1 MAKKATGGGSRR
13 NTAKAKSLLSKMKR
27 VGQQVGLG
35 AHGKVVHPRVANTVV
50 KYSVNVCDNHY
61 WKDRGQETTISITS
75 STTLAELKATL
86 TKLFN
91 YKLRP
96 IVIKIPLFGDG
107 RPGSPGSPENKG
119 RHNFISGGSAF
130 TNMLMDQD
138 EAFEL
143 RTDKDLKDAL
153 KNWSTESI
161 NRRRGRVEVIRDEIL
176 VTLASTNAKERVTG
190 LNRIW
195 ELVHR
200 ESNMHACDS
209 HMLDCVRLA
218 LGDEEWAVGEAAA
231 RVLWK
236 MAEHPVIYKE
246 LAVSD
251 APQLLLNNLMKRT
264 KNKDGLEDE
273 VHDSYYYH
281 NIGALLSLASST
293 FIRNLLTDHSTVLL
307 ELCCRSIHMET
318 LKTASEGLCMILA
331 TSRSARKKIAGTKRI
346 HKLANLMSSDNTYV
360 VLSAAASI
368 STFARSKVDRKLVE
382 GEDVLDL
389 FHAAL
394 QTARWCVEELHATKD
409 LFSSASKKKHAASPN
424 DLAGRIL
431 EYTSIAL
438 WGFASILLR
447 DDKAHV
453 LLDEGLDSFKDL
465 IELAGYNDD
474 PRVHSTVTMA
484 CSGALSVLSYKLAP
498 KLIAIPN
505 IIARVLDVLINS
517 KDSGTAEEMSYT
529 FAFLCASQPPD
540 LKTTMNGGDGLY
552 DKIFELMTKWSQRA
566 EIDKKAISILKNLSC
581 ALLWCMDKEDQVKL
595 EHLQSVVQLLTI
607 RSKGV
612 LVSVSSTIWCLA
624 RNESNRDIMGKLFAM
639 NGLYQVLNGN
649 SDLELKERVLGAVWL
664 MSCNEKNA
672 IRFAMLGGIQALGSF
687 LKFENKECYV
697 PVKTLSICVLYELH
711 KNEDIFSLMK
721 QVDIE
726 GSVMSILQSKYLTP
740 YMHVQCAGL
749 VFFMSQ
755 DKEYKER
762 YQKIAGKFYLEDM
775 FASMVVKDNVE
786 VQILGVFGITTLA
799 MDVESKR
806 YFGKT
811 GCLKGMASL
820 LDSPDLKEEDNIKV
834 LHGFLNLSQDAKNQ
848 REISRYILKK
858 LTDLARLGEKGG
870 LMSEF
875 SASILSNLS
884 NNGDCRAEM
893 YKLHLAQCSSAVSKT
908 MQEEE
913 RKLLEDN
920 GGEPLSDAKKE
931 IAEAES
937 VKTVR
942 LALGRVRA
950 RINRKVTGL
959 WEDEPVEKDV
969 AEMVE
974 EYNRK
979 NDRGGFVAAR
989 RASMSVSG
997 GGKAGKSLGAQG
1009 RPTSSTGNISK
1020 MNNTTFNTPL
1030 PSPTAKMMAGTNHT
1044 FSSTGRPKTAPGGM
1058 RTSTRSSM
1066 AASLKARNNV
1076 LSPLRSSH
1084 RVGPV
1089 GRLGSQ
1095 QTEIG
1100 ENRWRPPIVSYTKSL
1115 NTFESSKSAGGPAEK
1130 AVEDGEEKKE
1140 EPEPPRGT
1148 NQNISGA
1155 KYSLVLQPPV
1165 PYNKITFNTNRY
1177 MKGETKI
1184 KIAPTPVKLVMW
1196 KKVEDSVIGHGLFD
1210 HFISDEGETLFF
1222 YHTSSIVC
1230 EALEPGPYPPPIVP
1244 LKLVHTL
1251 QNGIPQ
1257 PRTPKGP
1264 TEEDHDIAPAYIP
1277 NLPTCPPID
1286 RHYIP
1291 LCSLAT
1297 KAALRTMKPSL
1308 EQVRRANMFGAIPI
1322 EPIRFITEMEPEV
1335 VSETEEEVVVL
1346 EVPVVEKEP
1355 WDIAKSIFGDRRQLS
1370 DSRAFYNTPKVIKRA
1385 LETDF
1390 KRMLSEPRISKLI
1403 AKEDSG
1409 VKSGESV
1416 ETELKEI
1423 QEAMEPMY
1431 ETIMDAFEYYCL
1443 LSNNQTRNCFV
1454 MGELSFT
1461 RFCNDCK
1468 MVDSKLS
1475 SEGCQQAFIA
1485 VNVETNKNSQEA
1497 KLNDD
1502 KCLMRMEFIEIII
1515 RFAITKYKEEAGH
1528 DISEAVGLLV
1538 KRNLAPHIPPMGKVD
1553 SDDFRRDR
1561 LYNEDAEAVFLNH
1574 KRVLKMVYKKYKDM
1588 LKVAGTPL
1596 FSIPEWM
1603 LMLKDSGLVG
1613 DKDDGDFT
1621 AREAMLCFFKSRMCV
1636 IDEVKSRH
1644 KYISLTYTDFLEA
1657 LGRVADVVSIPTN
1670 EDMAILGA
1678 KNMCDYKEKLRTL
1691 AASKQEGGGVG
1702 SEEKSRL
1709 LERRPSSDFLVA
1721 SERPLSEKVDKLIQ
1735 LMIGGIGLRSKG
1747 LITFENQQVKLV
1759 GKYLFQEQLDS

>member
-1 MAKKATGGGSRR
+1 MSSTNLPTRR
-13 NTAKAKSLLSKMKR
+13 SLLSKMKR
-27 VGQQVGLG
+27 VGKQVGLG
-35 AHGKVVHPRVANTVV
+35 AQGKVVHPKVASTVV
-50 KYSVNVCDNHY
+50 KYSINVCDNHV

-75 STTLAELKATL
+75 STTFEGLKATL
-86 TKLFN
+86 SKQFN
-91 YKLRP
+91 YKRP
-96 IVIKIPLFGDG
+96 IVIKTPLFGDG
-107 RPGSPGSPENKG
+107 RPMSPGSPGSPTG

-130 TNMLMDQD
+130 ANMLMDQD
-138 EAFEL
+138 EANEI
-143 RTDKDLKDAL
+143 RSTADLKSSL
-153 KNWSTESI
+153 KKWSEASI
-161 NRRRGRVEVIRDEIL
+161 SRRRKRVEVIRDEIL
-176 VTLASTNAKERVTG
+176 ITLSSTLPKERVVG

-195 ELVHR
+195 ELVQR
-200 ESNMHACDS
+200 EVNMHACDDHTLS
-209 HMLDCVRLA
+209 CVRLA
-218 LGDEEWAVGEAAA
+218 LSDQNWDVGGAAA
-231 RVLWK
+231 RVVWK
-236 MAEHPVIYKE
+236 MAEHPQVNKK
-246 LAVSD
+246 LAASD

-264 KNKDGLEDE
+264 KNKDGAEDDA
-273 VHDSYYYH
+273 HDFYYHH

-293 FIRNLLTDHSTVLL
+293 FIRGLLTDHSTVLL
-307 ELCCRSIHMET
+307 ELCCRSSHMET
-318 LKTASEGLCMILA
+318 LKTASEGLCMVLA

-346 HKLANLMSSDNTYV
+346 HRLANLMSSGNTYV

-382 GEDVLDL
+382 GRDVLDL
-389 FHAAL
+389 LQASL
-394 QTARWCVEELHATKD
+394 QTARWCVEELHATKE
-409 LFSSASKKKHAASPN
+409 LFLEASSKKKLGASP
-424 DLAGRIL
+424 DGLASKIL
-431 EYTSIAL
+431 EYSSIAL
-438 WGFASILLR
+438 WGFASVLLR
-447 DDKAHV
+447 DDKV
-453 LLDEGLDSFKDL
+453 EDLLEEGLGLLKDL
-465 IELAGYNDD
+465 VELAGYNDD
-474 PRVHSTVTMA
+474 ARVHSTVTTA
-484 CSGALSVLSYKLAP
+484 CSGALSVLSFKLAP
-498 KLIAIPN
+498 NLAKIPM
-505 IIARVLDVLINS
+505 IISRVIDILFLS
-517 KDSGTAEEMSYT
+517 KDSGTAEEMSFT
-529 FAFLCASQPPD
+529 FAYLCAAQPID
-540 LKTTMNGGDGLY
+540 LMSTMNGHEGGY
-552 DKIFELMTKWSQRA
+552 DKVFDLMKRWLQRA

-581 ALLWCMDKEDQVKL
+581 ALMWCMDMEDKVKM
-595 EHLQSVVQLLTI
+595 EHLQSVIQLLTI
-607 RSKGV
+607 RNKGV
-612 LVSVSSTIWCLA
+612 LMNVSSTIWCLA
-624 RNESNRDIMGKLFAM
+624 RNEWNRDTMGKLFVM
-639 NGLYQVLNGN
+639 NGLHQVLNGN
-649 SDLELKERVLGAVWL
+649 SDLELKARVMGAIWL

-672 IRFAMLGGIQALGSF
+672 VRFAMLGGLQALCSF
-687 LKFENKECYV
+687 LKFENAKCYM
-697 PVKTLSICVLYELH
+697 PLKTLSVCVLYELQ
-711 KNEDIFSLMK
+711 KTEDIFSLMK

-726 GSVMSILQSKYLTP
+726 SSIMGTLQSKHLTP

-749 VFFMSQ
+749 VFFMSK
-755 DKEYKER
+755 DAESRER
-762 YQKIAGKFYLEDM
+762 YQKIGGQFYLEDL
-775 FASMVVKDNVE
+775 FARMVLKDNVE
-786 VQILGVFGITTLA
+786 VQVLGVFGITTLA
-799 MDVESKR
+799 MEVESKK

-811 GCLKGMASL
+811 GCIKGMSAL
-820 LDSPDLKEEDNIKV
+820 LDSTKITQNDQIKV
-834 LHGFLNLSQDAKNQ
+834 LHGFLNLSQDIANQ
-848 REISRYILKK
+848 KEICRHILLK
-858 LTDLARLGEKGG
+858 LTNFARLGEKGG
-870 LMSEF
+870 LKSEF

-908 MQEEE
+908 MKEEE

-959 WEDEPVEKDV
+959 WEDEPVEIDV
-969 AEMVE
+969 AERVQ

-979 NDRGGFVAAR
+979 NDRGGFVAKR
-989 RASMSVSG
+989 RASMSMGGELKDNMGQESLVSSATG
-997 GGKAGKSLGAQG
+997 RGATQ
-1009 RPTSSTGNISK
+1009 RKDST
-1020 MNNTTFNTPL
+1020 FDTPL
-1030 PSPTAKMMAGTNHT
+1030 PTTPKMSETKHA
-1044 FSSTGRPKTAPGGM
+1044 FSSTGRPRTAPALTGG
-1058 RTSTRSSM
+1058 TSTRISM
-1066 AASLKARNNV
+1066 AVSLKARNNV

-1089 GRLGSQ
+1089 GRLGSE
-1095 QTEIG
+1095 QTEEG

-1115 NTFESSKSAGGPAEK
+1115 NTFESSKSAGGPGRKGEE
-1130 AVEDGEEKKE
+1130 EDDAAASGEEKKE
-1140 EPEPPRGT
+1140 EPARAPRGT

-1155 KYSLVLQPPV
+1155 RYSLILQPPV
-1165 PYNKITFNTNRY
+1165 PYNRITFNTNKY
-1177 MKGETKI
+1177 MKGESKV

-1210 HFISDEGETLFF
+1210 HFISDDGETLFF

-1230 EALEPGPYPPPIVP
+1230 EALEPGPYPTPIVP
-1244 LKLVHTL
+1244 LLLVHTL
-1251 QNGIPQ
+1251 QERLPK

-1264 TEEDHDIAPAYIP
+1264 SEEDKEIAPAYIP
-1277 NLPTCPPID
+1277 HLPTCPPID

-1308 EQVRRANMFGAIPI
+1308 EQVGRANMFGAIPI
-1322 EPIRFITEMEPEV
+1322 EPMRLIAEMEPEIL
-1335 VSETEEEVVVL
+1335 SETEEEEEAVA
-1346 EVPVVEKEP
+1346 EAVVEKEP
-1355 WDIAKSIFGDRRQLS
+1355 WDITKSIFGDRRQLS

-1385 LETDF
+1385 LEADF
-1390 KRMLSEPRISKLI
+1390 NRMLGEPRIAKLI
-1403 AKEDSG
+1403 SKEDSG

-1423 QEAMEPMY
+1423 KEALEPLY
-1431 ETIMDAFEYYCL
+1431 ETIIDAFEYYCL

-1485 VNVETNKNSQEA
+1485 VNVETNKNSQES

-1515 RFAITKYKEEAGH
+1515 RFAITKYKEEAGS

-1538 KRNLAPHIPPMGKVD
+1538 RRNLAPHIPPMGKVD

-1561 LYNEDAEAVFLNH
+1561 LYNEETENVFTNH

-1603 LMLKDSGLVG
+1603 LLLKESGLVG

-1636 IDEVKSRH
+1636 VDEVKSRH

-1657 LGRVADVVSIPTN
+1657 LGRVSDVVSIPTS
-1670 EDMAILGA
+1670 EDMEMLGA
-1678 KNMCDYKEKLRTL
+1678 DNMCDYKEKLRVL
-1691 AASKQEGGGVG
+1691 SASKQEGGGIG
-1702 SEEKSRL
+1702 TEEKSRL
-1709 LERRPSSDFLVA
+1709 LERRPSSDFLTP

-1735 LMIGGIGLRSKG
+1735 LMIGGLGLRSKG
-1747 LITFENQQVKLV
+1747 LLTFENQQVKLV
-1759 GKYLFQEQLDS
+1759 SKYLSQDQWLVQ